1 MSDIDHAQTQQTDG
15 LPSPPAEGSPNQ
27 PVEDSPAPQV
37 EDSPAP
43 QVEDS
48 LNSAFRQ
55 YYDLT
60 KPRVVMLIVF
70 TAIVGMLLAVKGM
83 PDLFLVLMS
92 SLGIGLAASSGA
104 AMNQIIDMRADA
116 IMARTQNRPLA
127 TGGMRVWQAVI
138 FAALLCIL
146 GMLVLVVW
154 VNQLTAVL
162 TFISM
167 VGYGVIYTVF
177 LKPATPQNIVIGGAA
192 GAAPPL
198 LGWVAMTG
206 SVSAEACLL
215 FLIIFAWTPPHFWA
229 LALYRQ
235 EEYAAAGVPMLPV
248 THGGEFTRLQI
259 LLYSYILVAVTLLP
273 FTIHM
278 FGGFYLLGALYL
290 NARFMFYVVKLYRN
304 YSDELSKKTFYYS
317 IMYLMYLFAVM
328 LIDHYLWDR
337 FLLLIT

>member
-1 MSDIDHAQTQQTDG
+1 MSITT
-15 LPSPPAEGSPNQ
+15 SNT
-27 PVEDSPAPQV
+27 
-37 EDSPAP
+37 
-43 QVEDS
+43 DS
-48 LNSAFRQ
+48 LTTAFRQ

-70 TAIVGMLLAVKGM
+70 TAIVGMLLAVKGI
-83 PDLFLVLMS
+83 PDLLTVIAAS
-92 SLGIGLAASSGA
+92 AGIGLAASSGA

-116 IMARTQNRPLA
+116 VMARTKNRPLA
-127 TGGMRVWQAVI
+127 TGGMEVWQAI
-138 FAALLCIL
+138 CFAALLCFL

-154 VNQLTAVL
+154 VNPLTAVL

-167 VGYGVIYTVF
+167 VGYGIIYTVF

-198 LGWVAMTG
+198 LGWTAMTNV
-206 SVSAEACLL
+206 VSPEACLL

-229 LALYRQ
+229 LALYRR

-248 THGGEFTRLQI
+248 THGEEFTRLQI

-278 FGGFYLLGALYL
+278 FGGIYLLAAVYL
-290 NARFMFYVVKLYRN
+290 NARFMFYVLKLYRR
-304 YSDELSKKTFYYS
+304 YSDDLSRKTFVYS
-317 IMYLMYLFAVM
+317 IKYLMYLFAVM
-328 LIDHYLWDR
+328 LIHHYFWER
-337 FLLLIT
+337 LLLAIT

>member
-1 MSDIDHAQTQQTDG
+1 MSETANT
-15 LPSPPAEGSPNQ
+15 PALEQ
-27 PVEDSPAPQV
+27 
-37 EDSPAP
+37 
-43 QVEDS
+43 DS
-48 LNSAFRQ
+48 LSAAFRQ

-70 TAIVGMLLAVKGM
+70 TAIVGMLLAVQGL
-83 PDLFLVLMS
+83 PNLRLVLAAS
-92 SLGIGLAASSGA
+92 AGIGLAASSGA

-127 TGGMRVWQAVI
+127 TGGMSVWQAVI

-146 GMLVLVVW
+146 GMVVLVVW
-154 VNQLTAVL
+154 VNKLTAIL

-167 VGYGVIYTVF
+167 VGYGVVYTVF

-198 LGWVAMTG
+198 LGWVAMTN
-206 SVSAEACLL
+206 SVTAEACLL

-229 LALYRQ
+229 LALYRT

-248 THGGEFTRLQI
+248 THGQEFTRLQI
-259 LLYSYILVAVTLLP
+259 LLYTYILIAVTLLP

-278 FGGFYLLGALYL
+278 FGGIYLLAAVYL
-290 NARFMFYVVKLYRN
+290 NARFMFYVYKLYQK
-304 YSDELSKKTFYYS
+304 YSDELSRKTFIYS
-317 IMYLMYLFAVM
+317 IKYLMYLFAFM
-328 LIDHYLWDR
+328 LLDHYLWDR
-337 FLLLIT
+337 LVLALN

>member
-1 MSDIDHAQTQQTDG
+1 MQVNALPETLSD
-15 LPSPPAEGSPNQ
+15 
-27 PVEDSPAPQV
+27 
-37 EDSPAP
+37 
-43 QVEDS
+43 
-48 LNSAFRQ
+48 AFRQ

-70 TAIVGMLLAVKGM
+70 TAIVGMLLAIPGM
-83 PDLFLVLMS
+83 PDWVDVFMA

-116 IMARTQNRPLA
+116 IMARTQGRPLA
-127 TGGMRVWQAVI
+127 TGTILVWQAII

-146 GMLVLVVW
+146 GMTILVTQ
-154 VNQLTAVL
+154 VNTLTAAL
-162 TFISM
+162 TFVSM

-198 LGWVAMTG
+198 LGWVAMTNT
-206 SVSAEACLL
+206 VSAEACLL
-215 FLIIFAWTPPHFWA
+215 FLIIFVWTPPHFWA
-229 LALYRQ
+229 LALYRKD
-235 EEYAAAGVPMLPV
+235 EYADAGVPMLPV

-259 LLYSYILVAVTLLP
+259 LLYTYILVAVTLLP

-278 FGGFYLLGALYL
+278 VGGIYLLSAVYL
-290 NARFMFYVVKLYRN
+290 NARFMWYVYRLYQS
-304 YSDELSKKTFYYS
+304 YSDVLSQKTFFYS
-317 IMYLMYLFAVM
+317 IKYLMYLFAAM

-337 FLLLIT
+337 VRMLLL

>member
-1 MSDIDHAQTQQTDG
+1 MSTSAA
-15 LPSPPAEGSPNQ
+15 PADTLSN
-27 PVEDSPAPQV
+27 
-37 EDSPAP
+37 
-43 QVEDS
+43 
-48 LNSAFRQ
+48 AFRQ

-70 TAIVGMLLAVKGM
+70 TAIVGMLLAVPGI
-83 PDLFLVLMS
+83 PDIGTVLAA

-127 TGGMRVWQAVI
+127 TGGLGVTQAVV
-138 FAALLCIL
+138 FAFILCAL
-146 GMLVLVVW
+146 GMVLLVYK
-154 VNQLTAVL
+154 VNTLTAVL

-198 LGWVAMTG
+198 LGWVAMTN
-206 SVSAEACLL
+206 SVTAEACLL

-229 LALYRQ
+229 LALYRR

-248 THGGEFTRLQI
+248 THGEEFTRLQI
-259 LLYSYILVAVTLLP
+259 LLYTYILIAVTLLP

-278 FGGFYLLGALYL
+278 FGGIYLAAAVYL
-290 NARFMFYVVKLYRN
+290 NARFMYYVYRLYRN
-304 YSDELSKKTFYYS
+304 YSDALSRTTFFYS
-317 IMYLMYLFAVM
+317 IKYLMYLFAVM
-328 LIDHYLWDR
+328 LLDHYLWDR
-337 FLLLIT
+337 LVLALM